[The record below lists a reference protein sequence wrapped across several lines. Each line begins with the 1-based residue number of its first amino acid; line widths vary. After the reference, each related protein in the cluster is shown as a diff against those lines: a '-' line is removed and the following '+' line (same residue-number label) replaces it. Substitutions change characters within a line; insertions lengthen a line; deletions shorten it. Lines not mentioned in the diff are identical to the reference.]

1 MTVEDFITHF
11 RNVSSTPHPSNF
23 NPQEYEPR
31 EESVNIDELD
41 CPFTNAEIIKTLTS
55 LKRHKSPDMNDNV
68 ADFFIDSKDLLH
80 LISVICLIMYIIVAY
95 IQKNGARDT

>member
-1 MTVEDFITHF
+1 M
-11 RNVSSTPHPSNF
+11 SSTPHPSNL

-41 CPFTNAEIIKTLTS
+41 CPFTNAEIIKTLTT

-68 ADFFIDSKDLLH
+68 ADFFIDSKDFIAPYICNLFNHVYKSGVYPEQGLH
-80 LISVICLIMYIIVAY
+80 SP
-95 IQKNGARDT
+95 NF

>member
-1 MTVEDFITHF
+1 MLRAFPSQVAQSFIAYCFKTLGIIKPIYKNKGDPHHPENYRPISLHF
-11 RNVSSTPHPSNF
+11 QNVSSTPHQSNF

-55 LKRHKSPDMNDNV
+55 LKK
-68 ADFFIDSKDLLH
+68 A
-80 LISVICLIMYIIVAY
+80 
-95 IQKNGARDT
+95 